1 MGQLINI
8 PTKAADHRPR
18 LFDVVRERLRVKHYS
33 LDTERAYLSWIRR
46 FIRYHQ
52 KRHPRDM
59 GALEIESFLSYLAT
73 DRKVS
78 PATQNQALAALLFLY
93 KEVLEIELPWLDNV
107 TRAKPK
113 RRLPVV
119 LSRAE
124 LQCLF
129 DALDGTPRLMARLIY
144 GSGLRLKECLRLRVK
159 DVDFDYGQL
168 IVRAGKGGKD
178 RVTMLPSVLVPEL
191 KQLLEHDRLIWSRDR
206 ELDVPGVALPDALE
220 RKKPNAGK
228 EWSWF
233 WVFPA
238 DHLAVDP
245 RSGIQRRHHLYS
257 QTFQRTIK
265 RAVERAGIHKP
276 VSTHTLRHSFA
287 THLLEDGYDIRSIQS
302 LLGHASLETTMIYT
316 HVTRKGAG
324 GVRSPL
330 D

>member
-1 MGQLINI
+1 
-8 PTKAADHRPR
+8 
-18 LFDVVRERLRVKHYS
+18 
-33 LDTERAYLSWIRR
+33 
-46 FIRYHQ
+46 
-52 KRHPRDM
+52 M
-59 GALEIESFLSYLAT
+59 GALEIEAFLSYLAT

-124 LQCLF
+124 LQRLF
-129 DALDGTPRLMARLIY
+129 DALNGTPRLMARLIY

-228 EWSWF
+228 EWGWF

-302 LLGHASLETTMIYT
+302 LLGHASVETTMIYT